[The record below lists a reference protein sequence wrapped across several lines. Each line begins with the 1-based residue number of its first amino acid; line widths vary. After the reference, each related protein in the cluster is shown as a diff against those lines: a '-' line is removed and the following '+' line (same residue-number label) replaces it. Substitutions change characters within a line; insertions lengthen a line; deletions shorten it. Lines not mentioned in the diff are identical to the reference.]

1 MLEMN
6 IRPVYVFD
14 GKPPDMKRGELK
26 KRMEAKDKA
35 KVEQAKAMEDGDMEE
50 AFKQAKR
57 QVKITPLMKQQTMDL
72 LKYMGV
78 P

>member
-1 MLEMN
+1 
-6 IRPVYVFD
+6 
-14 GKPPDMKRGELK
+14 MKRGELK

-35 KVEQAKAMEDGDMEE
+35 KVIQDKAVEAGDMDE
-50 AFKQAKR
+50 AYKQAKR
-57 QVKITPLMKQQTMDL
+57 QVKITKEMKQQTMDL

>member
-1 MLEMN
+1 MN

-35 KVEQAKAMEDGDMEE
+35 KIEQEKAQDAGDTEE
-50 AFKQAKR
+50 ALKQAKR

-72 LKYMGV
+72 LK
-78 P
+78 